1 MDEYVIV
8 QNPNN
13 HIVLGVNDDRPERV
27 YVVQFDERYESCYPN
42 GNQIMAIVII
52 ILFLLTAATIHV

>member
-8 QNPNN
+8 IHPNN

-52 ILFLLTAATIHV
+52 ILFLLTAASIHV

>member
-27 YVVQFDERYESCYPN
+27 YAVHFDERYEYCYPN

-52 ILFLLTAATIHV
+52 ILFLLTAATTHV